1 MTISCSSFLLAALF
15 LLLMAPTLA
24 PGFYAGLAA
33 LGFFVSWQFGTCFSW
48 AARHVN
54 LTGRLSSLLFIGKKP
69 PHGPG
74 PTGVLAHYNRL
85 TNPV

>member
-1 MTISCSSFLLAALF
+1 MYIYVH
-15 LLLMAPTLA
+15 
-24 PGFYAGLAA
+24 GFYAGLAA

-69 PHGPG
+69 PQWTVTTSSQARYNCLTGPLQ
-74 PTGVLAHYNRL
+74 PPY
-85 TNPV
+85 

>member
-1 MTISCSSFLLAALF
+1 MYIYVH
-15 LLLMAPTLA
+15 
-24 PGFYAGLAA
+24 GFYAGLAA

-69 PHGPG
+69 PHR
-74 PTGVLAHYNRL
+74 TRSNQRTSRYNPL

>member
-1 MTISCSSFLLAALF
+1 MTISCSSFLSAALF

-54 LTGRLSSLLFIGKKP
+54 LTGRLSSLLFIG
-69 PHGPG
+69 
-74 PTGVLAHYNRL
+74 N
-85 TNPV
+85 